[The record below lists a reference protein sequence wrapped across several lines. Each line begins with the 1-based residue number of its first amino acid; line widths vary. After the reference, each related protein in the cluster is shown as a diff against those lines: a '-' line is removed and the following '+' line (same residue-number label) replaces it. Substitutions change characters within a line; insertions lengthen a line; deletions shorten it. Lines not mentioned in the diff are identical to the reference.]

1 MRILH
6 IEKTPRRGGVGSF
19 LNVLTAAQRRRGH
32 EVEVFGCAEGEAP
45 SRQAGGA
52 DGRRPAFVDFT
63 GAPLWRWPRMVHN
76 PQAANDLAAFLHAR
90 SFDVAHLH
98 NIYHHLTPSILPV
111 LARRRIPVVM
121 TMHDYR
127 LACPAKHFVSGRGL
141 CTRCVGGRFYRA
153 ASSDCGRL
161 RGAGLAAESYVQA
174 WSRRYAAAVDLFLCP
189 TRYMREV
196 LAQTRLPA
204 GKLRVVPNPVE
215 LDGAHADAAGDEYD
229 FLFLGRLSREKAPE
243 LMLELARSLPT
254 ARVALAGDGPETL
267 PLRRR
272 AGELRLA
279 NVTFLGL
286 LDRPAVG
293 RLLSR
298 SACLVLTSRCMENSP
313 QAMLEAMA
321 AGRCVLVP
329 DQPPLREWVR
339 DGVTGRTYAA
349 SDAVAL
355 AAAAAEVASDASW
368 RRRMGERAR
377 RMVAGRHAASAVAE
391 AVDEAYDEARRRC
404 ALRW

>member
-1 MRILH
+1 
-6 IEKTPRRGGVGSF
+6 
-19 LNVLTAAQRRRGH
+19 
-32 EVEVFGCAEGEAP
+32 
-45 SRQAGGA
+45 
-52 DGRRPAFVDFT
+52 
-63 GAPLWRWPRMVHN
+63 MVHN
-76 PQAANDLAAFLHAR
+76 PQAANDLAAFLHDR
-90 SFDVAHLH
+90 TFDVAHLH

-111 LARRRIPVVM
+111 LARRRMPVVM

-127 LACPAKHFVSGRGL
+127 LACPARHFVSGRGL
-141 CTRCVGGRFYRA
+141 CTRCLGGRFYRA
-153 ASSDCGRL
+153 ASSECGRL

-174 WSRRYAAAVDLFLCP
+174 LSRRYAAAVDLFLCP
-189 TRYMREV
+189 THYMREV
-196 LAQTRLPA
+196 LSQSRLPP

-215 LDGAHADAAGDEYD
+215 LDGDPAAAGDEYD

-243 LMLELARSLPT
+243 LMLELARALPA
-254 ARVALAGDGPETL
+254 ARVALAGDGPEMQ

-272 AGELRLA
+272 VGELRLA
-279 NVTFLGL
+279 NVMFLGL

-349 SDAVAL
+349 SDAGAL
-355 AAAAAEVASDASW
+355 AAAAGEIAADASW

-377 RMVAGRHAASAVAE
+377 RMVVGRHAAPAVAQ